1 MNLFKKGFILLFSLL
16 FPIIVFLF
24 LKFYGQNEYELSV
37 YNSSCSEIIDEYIIK
52 DFNRKNNIRIV
63 DVRMTDNDI
72 LVDNYINKLEINDQI
87 EVITLSNKLRNLNWL
102 NIVVDKV
109 LIERLSECIQ
119 NEYLDKSFILL
130 LDKQN
135 KLRGHFYSE
144 DRKEIERLD
153 VEIDILLLEYEK

>member
-37 YNSSCSEIIDEYIIK
+37 YNSSCSEIIDEYIIN

-63 DVRMTDNDI
+63 DIRMTDNDI

-135 KLRGHFYSE
+135 RVRGHFYSA

>member
-37 YNSSCSEIIDEYIIK
+37 YNSSCSEIIDEYIIN

-63 DVRMTDNDI
+63 DIRLTDNDI

-119 NEYLDKSFILL
+119 NEYFDKSFILL

-135 KLRGHFYSE
+135 RVRGHFYSA

>member
-37 YNSSCSEIIDEYIIK
+37 YNSSCSEIIDEYIIN

-63 DVRMTDNDI
+63 DIRLTNNDI
-72 LVDNYINKLEINDQI
+72 LVDNYINKLGINDQI

-102 NIVVDKV
+102 NLVVDKV
-109 LIERLSECIQ
+109 LIERLSGCIQ
-119 NEYLDKSFILL
+119 NEYLEKSFILL

-135 KLRGHFYSE
+135 RVRGHFYSA

>member
-37 YNSSCSEIIDEYIIK
+37 YNSSCSEIIDEYIIN

-63 DVRMTDNDI
+63 DIRLTNNDI
-72 LVDNYINKLEINDQI
+72 LVDNYINKLGINDQI

-119 NEYLDKSFILL
+119 NEYFDKSFILL

-135 KLRGHFYSE
+135 RVRGHFYSA

>member
-63 DVRMTDNDI
+63 DVRMTNNDI
-72 LVDNYINKLEINDQI
+72 LVDNYINKLEINDEI
-87 EVITLSNKLRNLNWL
+87 EVITLSNKLRTLNWL
-102 NIVVDKV
+102 NIVVERG
-109 LIERLSECIQ
+109 LIERLSGCIE
-119 NEYLDKSFILL
+119 NEYLDKSFVLL
-130 LDKQN
+130 LDKKN
-135 KLRGHFYSE
+135 RVRGHFYSA
-144 DRKEIERLD
+144 DRKDIERLD
-153 VEIDILLLEYEK
+153 VEIDILLLQYEK

>member
-102 NIVVDKV
+102 NLVVDKV

-135 KLRGHFYSE
+135 RVRGHFYSA

>member
-24 LKFYGQNEYELSV
+24 LKFYGQNEYELPV
-37 YNSSCSEIIDEYIIK
+37 YNSSCSEIIDEYIIN

-63 DVRMTDNDI
+63 DIRMADNDI

>member
-37 YNSSCSEIIDEYIIK
+37 YNSSCSEIIDEYIIN

-63 DVRMTDNDI
+63 DIRLTDNDI
-72 LVDNYINKLEINDQI
+72 LVDNYINKLGINDQI

-119 NEYLDKSFILL
+119 NEYFDKSFILL

-135 KLRGHFYSE
+135 RVRGHFYSA

>member
-37 YNSSCSEIIDEYIIK
+37 YNSSCSEIIDEYIIN

-63 DVRMTDNDI
+63 DIRLTNNDI
-72 LVDNYINKLEINDQI
+72 LVDNYINKLGINDQI

-102 NIVVDKV
+102 NLVVDEV
-109 LIERLSECIQ
+109 LIERLSGCIQ
-119 NEYLDKSFILL
+119 NEYLEKSFILL

-135 KLRGHFYSE
+135 RVRGHFYSA

>member
-37 YNSSCSEIIDEYIIK
+37 YNSSCSEIIDEYIIN

-63 DVRMTDNDI
+63 DIRMTDNDI
-72 LVDNYINKLEINDQI
+72 LVDNYINKLGINDQI

-102 NIVVDKV
+102 NLVVDKV

-119 NEYLDKSFILL
+119 NEYFDKSFILL

-135 KLRGHFYSE
+135 RVRGHFYSA

>member
-37 YNSSCSEIIDEYIIK
+37 YNSSCSEIIDEYIIN

-63 DVRMTDNDI
+63 DIRMTDNDI
-72 LVDNYINKLEINDQI
+72 LVDNYINKLGINDQI

-109 LIERLSECIQ
+109 LIERLSGCIP
-119 NEYLDKSFILL
+119 NEYLEKSFILL

-135 KLRGHFYSE
+135 RVRGHFYSA

>member
-37 YNSSCSEIIDEYIIK
+37 YNSSCSEIIDEYIIN

-63 DVRMTDNDI
+63 DIRMTDNDI

-102 NIVVDKV
+102 NLVVDKV
-109 LIERLSECIQ
+109 LIERLSGCIQ
-119 NEYLDKSFILL
+119 NEYLEKSFILL

-135 KLRGHFYSE
+135 RVRGHFYSA

>member
-37 YNSSCSEIIDEYIIK
+37 YNSSCSEIIDEYIIN

-63 DVRMTDNDI
+63 DIRMTDNDI

-102 NIVVDKV
+102 NLVVDKV
-109 LIERLSECIQ
+109 LIERLSGCIP
-119 NEYLDKSFILL
+119 NEYLEKSFILL

-135 KLRGHFYSE
+135 RVRGHFYSA

>member
-72 LVDNYINKLEINDQI
+72 LVDNYINKLEINDEI
-87 EVITLSNKLRNLNWL
+87 EVITLSNKLRTLNWL
-102 NIVVDKV
+102 NIVVERG
-109 LIERLSECIQ
+109 LIERLSGCIE
-119 NEYLDKSFILL
+119 NEYLDKSFVLL

-135 KLRGHFYSE
+135 RVRGHFYSA
-144 DRKEIERLD
+144 DRKDIERLD
-153 VEIDILLLEYEK
+153 VEIDILLLQYEK

>member
-37 YNSSCSEIIDEYIIK
+37 YNSSCSEIIDEYIIN
-52 DFNRKNNIRIV
+52 DFNRNNNIRIV
-63 DVRMTDNDI
+63 DIRMTDNDI

-102 NIVVDKV
+102 NLVVDKV

-135 KLRGHFYSE
+135 RVRGHFYSA

>member
-72 LVDNYINKLEINDQI
+72 LVDNYINKLEINDEI
-87 EVITLSNKLRNLNWL
+87 EVITLSNKLRTLNWL
-102 NIVVDKV
+102 NMVVERG
-109 LIERLSECIQ
+109 LIERLSGCIE
-119 NEYLDKSFILL
+119 NEYLDKSFVLL

-135 KLRGHFYSE
+135 RVRGHFYSA
-144 DRKEIERLD
+144 DRKDIERLD
-153 VEIDILLLEYEK
+153 VEIDILLLQYEK

>member
-37 YNSSCSEIIDEYIIK
+37 YNSSCSEIIDEYIIN

-63 DVRMTDNDI
+63 DIRLTNNDI
-72 LVDNYINKLEINDQI
+72 LVDNYINKLGINDQI

-102 NIVVDKV
+102 NLVVDKV
-109 LIERLSECIQ
+109 LIERLSGCIP
-119 NEYLDKSFILL
+119 NEYLEKSFILL

-135 KLRGHFYSE
+135 RLRGHFYSA

>member
-37 YNSSCSEIIDEYIIK
+37 YNSSCSEIIDEYIIN
-52 DFNRKNNIRIV
+52 DFNRNNNIRIV
-63 DVRMTDNDI
+63 DIRMTDNDI

-135 KLRGHFYSE
+135 RVRGHFYSA

>member
-1 MNLFKKGFILLFSLL
+1 MNLYKKGFILLFSLL

-37 YNSSCSEIIDEYIIK
+37 YNSSCSEIIDEYIIN

-63 DVRMTDNDI
+63 DIRMADNDI

-102 NIVVDKV
+102 NLVVDKV

-135 KLRGHFYSE
+135 RLRGHFYSA

>member
-16 FPIIVFLF
+16 FPVIVFLF

-72 LVDNYINKLEINDQI
+72 LVDNYINKLEINDEI
-87 EVITLSNKLRNLNWL
+87 EVITLSNKLRTLNWL
-102 NIVVDKV
+102 NIVVERG
-109 LIERLSECIQ
+109 LIERLSGCIE
-119 NEYLDKSFILL
+119 NEYLDKSFVLL

-135 KLRGHFYSE
+135 RVRGHFYSA
-144 DRKEIERLD
+144 DRKDIERLD
-153 VEIDILLLEYEK
+153 VEIDILSLEYEK

>member
-37 YNSSCSEIIDEYIIK
+37 YNSSCSEIIDEYIIN

-63 DVRMTDNDI
+63 DIRMTDNDI

-109 LIERLSECIQ
+109 LIERLSGCIP
-119 NEYLDKSFILL
+119 NEYLEKSFILL

-135 KLRGHFYSE
+135 RVRGHFYSA

>member
-37 YNSSCSEIIDEYIIK
+37 YNSSCSEVIDEYIIN

-63 DVRMTDNDI
+63 DIRMTDNDI

-135 KLRGHFYSE
+135 RVRGHFYSA

>member
-37 YNSSCSEIIDEYIIK
+37 YNSSCSEIIDEYIIN

-63 DVRMTDNDI
+63 DIRMADNDI

-102 NIVVDKV
+102 NLVVDKV

-119 NEYLDKSFILL
+119 NEYLEKSFILL

-135 KLRGHFYSE
+135 RVRGHFYSA

>member
-16 FPIIVFLF
+16 FPVIVFLF

-63 DVRMTDNDI
+63 DVRMTDNDV
-72 LVDNYINKLEINDQI
+72 LVDNYINKLEINDEI
-87 EVITLSNKLRNLNWL
+87 EVITLSNKLRTLNWL
-102 NIVVDKV
+102 NIVVERG
-109 LIERLSECIQ
+109 LIERLSGCIE
-119 NEYLDKSFILL
+119 NEYLDKSFVLL

-135 KLRGHFYSE
+135 RVRGHFYSA
-144 DRKEIERLD
+144 DRKDIERLD
-153 VEIDILLLEYEK
+153 VEIDILSLEYEK

>member
-37 YNSSCSEIIDEYIIK
+37 YNSSCSEIIDEYIIN

-63 DVRMTDNDI
+63 DIRLTDNDI

-109 LIERLSECIQ
+109 LIERLSGCIP
-119 NEYLDKSFILL
+119 NEYLEKSFILL

-135 KLRGHFYSE
+135 RVRGHFYSA

>member
-37 YNSSCSEIIDEYIIK
+37 YNSSCSEIIDEYIIN

-63 DVRMTDNDI
+63 DIRMTDNDI

-102 NIVVDKV
+102 NLVVDKV

-135 KLRGHFYSE
+135 RLRGHFYSA

>member
-37 YNSSCSEIIDEYIIK
+37 YNSSCSEIIDEYIIN

-63 DVRMTDNDI
+63 DIRMADNDI

>member
-37 YNSSCSEIIDEYIIK
+37 YNSSCSEIIDEYIIN

-63 DVRMTDNDI
+63 DIRMADNDI

-87 EVITLSNKLRNLNWL
+87 EVITLS
-102 NIVVDKV
+102 
-109 LIERLSECIQ
+109 LIHI
-119 NEYLDKSFILL
+119 
-130 LDKQN
+130 
-135 KLRGHFYSE
+135 
-144 DRKEIERLD
+144 
-153 VEIDILLLEYEK
+153 

>member
-37 YNSSCSEIIDEYIIK
+37 YNSSCSEIIDEYIIN

-63 DVRMTDNDI
+63 DIRLTDNDI

-135 KLRGHFYSE
+135 RVRGHFYSA

>member
-37 YNSSCSEIIDEYIIK
+37 YNSSCSEIIDEYIIN

-63 DVRMTDNDI
+63 DIRMTDNDI

-102 NIVVDKV
+102 NLVVDKV

-119 NEYLDKSFILL
+119 NEYFDKSFILL

-135 KLRGHFYSE
+135 RVRGHFYSA

>member
-37 YNSSCSEIIDEYIIK
+37 YNSSCSEIIDEYIIN

-63 DVRMTDNDI
+63 DIRLTNNDI
-72 LVDNYINKLEINDQI
+72 LVDNYINKLGINDQI

-102 NIVVDKV
+102 NIVVDEV

-119 NEYLDKSFILL
+119 NEYFDKSFILL

-135 KLRGHFYSE
+135 RVRGHFYSA

>member
-1 MNLFKKGFILLFSLL
+1 MNLYKKGFILLFSLL

-37 YNSSCSEIIDEYIIK
+37 YNSSCSEIIDEYIIN

-102 NIVVDKV
+102 NLVVDKV

-119 NEYLDKSFILL
+119 NEYLEKSFILL

-135 KLRGHFYSE
+135 RVRGHFYSA

>member
-52 DFNRKNNIRIV
+52 DFNSKNNIRIV

-72 LVDNYINKLEINDQI
+72 LVDNYINKLEINDEI
-87 EVITLSNKLRNLNWL
+87 EVITLSNKLRTLNWL
-102 NIVVDKV
+102 NIVVERG
-109 LIERLSECIQ
+109 LIERLSGCID
-119 NEYLDKSFILL
+119 NEYFDKSFVLL

-135 KLRGHFYSE
+135 RVRGHFYSA
-144 DRKEIERLD
+144 DRKDIERLD
-153 VEIDILLLEYEK
+153 VEIDILLLQYEK

>member
-37 YNSSCSEIIDEYIIK
+37 YNSSCSEIIDEYIIN

-63 DVRMTDNDI
+63 DIRMTDNDI

-102 NIVVDKV
+102 NLVVDEV
-109 LIERLSECIQ
+109 LIERLSGCIQ
-119 NEYLDKSFILL
+119 NEYLEKSFILL

-135 KLRGHFYSE
+135 RVRGHFYSA

>member
-37 YNSSCSEIIDEYIIK
+37 YNSSCSEIIDEYIIN

-63 DVRMTDNDI
+63 DIRMADNDI

-135 KLRGHFYSE
+135 RVRGHFYSA

>member
-37 YNSSCSEIIDEYIIK
+37 YNSSCSEIIDEYIIN

-63 DVRMTDNDI
+63 DIRMTDNDI

-102 NIVVDKV
+102 NLVVDEV
-109 LIERLSECIQ
+109 LIERLSGCIQ
-119 NEYLDKSFILL
+119 NEYLEKSFILL

-135 KLRGHFYSE
+135 SVRGHFYSA

>member
-72 LVDNYINKLEINDQI
+72 LVDNYINKLEINDEI
-87 EVITLSNKLRNLNWL
+87 EVITLSNKLRTLNWL
-102 NIVVDKV
+102 NIVVERG
-109 LIERLSECIQ
+109 LIERLSGCID
-119 NEYLDKSFILL
+119 NEYFDKSFVLL

-135 KLRGHFYSE
+135 RVRGHFYSA
-144 DRKEIERLD
+144 DRKDIERLD
-153 VEIDILLLEYEK
+153 VEIDILLLQYEK

>member
-37 YNSSCSEIIDEYIIK
+37 YNSSCSEVIDEYIIN

-63 DVRMTDNDI
+63 DIRLTNNDI
-72 LVDNYINKLEINDQI
+72 LVDNYINKLGINDQI

-119 NEYLDKSFILL
+119 NEYFDKSFILL

-135 KLRGHFYSE
+135 RVRGHFYSA